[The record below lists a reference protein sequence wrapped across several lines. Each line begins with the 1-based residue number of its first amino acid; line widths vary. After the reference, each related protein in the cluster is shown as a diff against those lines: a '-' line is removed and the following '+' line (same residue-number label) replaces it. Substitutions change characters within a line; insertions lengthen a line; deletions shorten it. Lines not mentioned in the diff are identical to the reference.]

1 MFLVHISDEYFVTSF
16 LSTHESRLYVKF
28 NYKVFDIIPNS
39 FLIDGY
45 IWIVYFV
52 SSICSELCCDFFFVP
67 FNKFLIYEDHQF
79 DVWSRQIL
87 SFFCCCWLVEG
98 TMVTNLCGKEI
109 IPNFR
114 WQVWYY
120 FMKLN
125 ETKIS
130 LPLTQPHSKKR
141 KS

>member
-52 SSICSELCCDFFFVP
+52 SSLCSELCCDFSFVP
-67 FNKFLIYEDHQF
+67 FNKFFNLWGF
-79 DVWSRQIL
+79 NVWSRQIL
-87 SFFCCCWLVEG
+87 LFLLKEPWWQSPWKRNNTKLS
-98 TMVTNLCGKEI
+98 MV
-109 IPNFR
+109 NFS
-114 WQVWYY
+114 YA
-120 FMKLN
+120 MKLN
-125 ETKIS
+125 ETKTS
-130 LPLTQPHSKKR
+130 LPLTQTHSKTR
-141 KS
+141 KCFFTEE